1 MIKAIVYTSK
11 TGTTEWYAKT
21 LGEELNLPVFTFK
34 EGKISLSKS
43 DEIIYLGC
51 IRADNISL
59 LSEARSIFTTSIVIG
74 VGLTATGGRMEEV
87 RKANNID
94 VSIPLFT
101 LQGGFIPSRL
111 HGIEKLILSL
121 VVKSQRKNLKKKTN
135 RTKDEE
141 DMLSLLTNG
150 GTRTTKDNLKAVIEE
165 CKRMEEKR

>member
-87 RKANNID
+87 RKANSID

-150 GTRTTKDNLKAVIEE
+150 GIRTTKDNLKAVIEE

>member
-21 LGEELNLPVFTFK
+21 LGDELNLPVFTFK

-74 VGLTATGGRMEEV
+74 VGLTVTGGRMEEV

-111 HGIEKLILSL
+111 HGIEKLILFL

-165 CKRMEEKR
+165 CKRMKEKR

>member
-1 MIKAIVYTSK
+1 
-11 TGTTEWYAKT
+11 
-21 LGEELNLPVFTFK
+21 
-34 EGKISLSKS
+34 
-43 DEIIYLGC
+43 
-51 IRADNISL
+51 
-59 LSEARSIFTTSIVIG
+59 
-74 VGLTATGGRMEEV
+74 MEEV

>member
-59 LSEARSIFTTSIVIG
+59 LSEARSTFTTSIVIG
-74 VGLTATGGRMEEV
+74 VGLTVTGGRMEEV

-94 VSIPLFT
+94 ASIPLFT